1 MIEVAKS
8 EKFLVIDKEP
18 IAQDDE
24 KAIITKDH
32 FKTTRFLNSMIFS
45 LFALF
50 IIYLIYK
57 MK

>member
-8 EKFLVIDKEP
+8 DKFLVVDNEP
-18 IAQDDE
+18 ITQDDE
-24 KAIITKDH
+24 KSIITKDH
-32 FKTTRFLNSMIFS
+32 FRTTRLLNSMIFS